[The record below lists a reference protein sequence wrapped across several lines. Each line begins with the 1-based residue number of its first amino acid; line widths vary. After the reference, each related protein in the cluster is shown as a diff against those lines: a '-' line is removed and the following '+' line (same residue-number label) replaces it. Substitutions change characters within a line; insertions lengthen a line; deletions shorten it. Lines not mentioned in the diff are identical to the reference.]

1 MNSLKR
7 FIDRIRTIV
16 RPINTFPAS
25 VGAREDRGQTSPSPV
40 IKPKITVTHHI
51 DGQSVTFTGRDF
63 PNTVSITVSMVD
75 MANLTP
81 PVPMGAVMTDAAGKF
96 TRTMSIPPALHST
109 ERIEI
114 QARGEGVLAR
124 DDFINRTEV

>member
-7 FIDRIRTIV
+7 FTDRIRTIV
-16 RPINTFPAS
+16 RAVTEVQTAGENEAS
-25 VGAREDRGQTSPSPV
+25 GETGPSPV

-51 DGQSVTFTGRDF
+51 AGQSVTFTGMNF
-63 PNTVSITVSMVD
+63 PSNVSVNMSMVD

-81 PVPMGAVMTDAAGKF
+81 PVPMGAVMTDAAGRF
-96 TRTMSIPPALHST
+96 TRTLTIPPALRSA
-109 ERIEI
+109 ERLEI

-124 DDFINRTEV
+124 DDFDNRTAV